1 MTNKKSKKK
10 TKKSISK
17 HNKSKRKDLRMEDLP
32 YDLKGLSNNR
42 WGGHQTSRLRGFKDW
57 SRGAASE
64 GTRFS
69 QEQLEAYAKKNGF
82 KVSERRN
89 EETTKAEVTAFH
101 CCHESEGRQF

>member
-17 HNKSKRKDLRMEDLP
+17 HNKSKRKEVRLQDLP
-32 YDLKGLSNNR
+32 YDLRGLPNNR
-42 WGGHQTSRLRGFKDW
+42 YGGHQTSRLRGFKG
-57 SRGAASE
+57 STYGAASG

-89 EETTKAEVTAFH
+89 D
-101 CCHESEGRQF
+101 